1 MIHSG
6 IMTVPLFFKD
16 LRFDVQ
22 KDLRQVMIFAE
33 GGIPFIASTDA
44 PFNNFK
50 EFLSYAK
57 SNPGKLNF
65 GSPGYQS
72 LPTLMIEGVKRK
84 FGIDVVV
91 VVYKAAGDVAP
102 AIYGNQVQ
110 LSMFSE
116 SSTVIGVNA
125 GKIKV
130 IASVAGTRSQSF
142 PDVPTLAELGM
153 PEVSSGSIFGIA
165 VARAVPEPIFD
176 RIYRASRAM
185 MDSAELKEQLIKIQ
199 VYPAVTT
206 AQEAERKIAA
216 QSQYYAGLAKT
227 IGIQPQ

>member
-1 MIHSG
+1 
-6 IMTVPLFFKD
+6 MTVPLFFKD

-22 KDLRQVMIFAE
+22 KDLRHVMIFAE
-33 GGIPFIASTDA
+33 GGIRFIASADA

-50 EFLSYAK
+50 EFLAYAK
-57 SNPGKLNF
+57 ANPGKLNF
-65 GSPGYQS
+65 GSPGFQS

-84 FGIDVVV
+84 FGIDVFV

-116 SSTVIGVNA
+116 SSTVIGVKA

-130 IASVAGTRSQSF
+130 LASVAGTRSLSF
-142 PDVPTLAELGM
+142 PDIPTLAELGM

-165 VARAVPEPIFD
+165 VARAVPEPIFE

-185 MDSAELKEQLIKIQ
+185 MDSAELKEQLTNAQ

-216 QSQYYAGLAKT
+216 QSQFYAGLAKT